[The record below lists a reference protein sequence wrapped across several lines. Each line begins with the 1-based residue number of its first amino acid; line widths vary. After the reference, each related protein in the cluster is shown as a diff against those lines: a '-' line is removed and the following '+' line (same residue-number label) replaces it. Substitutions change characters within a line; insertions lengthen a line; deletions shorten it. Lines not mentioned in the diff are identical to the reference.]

1 MGFKDKC
8 LEDSLISC
16 SFSKIIVVHSS
27 LGPMISLTVDS
38 WPALQYKAVTCTS
51 KNSWLLY
58 YIVTI
63 ITPMGMSHQIDRNH
77 SFQILHLGKRADE
90 FSPQAPGIVLSG
102 TKKANYQDE
111 SFQVTSS
118 LIFFF
123 CTSWPKF
130 VFSNGVLPAI
140 PGGHLKETVRTYI
153 GVGTSQRFNLLFSW
167 LLTCSITLS
176 DVACQWQLIPATS

>member
-123 CTSWPKF
+123 
-130 VFSNGVLPAI
+130 L
-140 PGGHLKETVRTYI
+140 Y
-153 GVGTSQRFNLLFSW
+153 
-167 LLTCSITLS
+167 LLTKVCLQ
-176 DVACQWQLIPATS
+176 QWGLTSNSWWASKRNSKNLYWCWDLPTF